1 MSHRS
6 GWRQFAR
13 VGLPAIGISLVGSV
27 ILSRFVLS
35 TVEMRDKRVT
45 TASESDFDRQFREKV
60 SDKKVKLSDE
70 YEVRLHPSLKI
81 RPRA

>member
-1 MSHRS
+1 
-6 GWRQFAR
+6 
-13 VGLPAIGISLVGSV
+13 VGSV

-45 TASESDFDRQFREKV
+45 TASESEFDRQFREKV

-70 YEVRLHPSLKI
+70 YEVPLPKYFVLALNLNTSSTENER
-81 RPRA
+81 